1 MVRCFRCLFFEQFN
15 YGTWFEPRGISY
27 LFSVVIQKR
36 LVFRKTVVRITV
48 IMASLDV
55 KKDKGVTEMYSLFT
69 VKQWAAKPC
78 STVHVVNSSTLYACI
93 HKYEGITIVLQ
104 RLGSGVAFVLAEVR
118 TLDSRP
124 STWNRI
130 KIFNSEEG
138 DVHACTFKITM
149 RLRVK
154 VLFSECFLTNN
165 PPTPCRNQP
174 NSHQLSEAIQRNEVE
189 NN

>member
-1 MVRCFRCLFFEQFN
+1 MVRCFRCLFLEQFN

-36 LVFRKTVVRITV
+36 LVFRKTVVRIAV

-55 KKDKGVTEMYSLFT
+55 KKNKGVTETYSPFT
-69 VKQWAAKPC
+69 VKQWAAKSC
-78 STVHVVNSSTLYACI
+78 STVHVVNSSMHTQLRRHNNSAP
-93 HKYEGITIVLQ
+93 
-104 RLGSGVAFVLAEVR
+104 EVR
-118 TLDSRP
+118 FRGCICACRSKNTGLQSQYLESYQNLKEGP
-124 STWNRI
+124 I
-130 KIFNSEEG
+130 LNSCMY
-138 DVHACTFKITM
+138 CTFKITM

-154 VLFSECFLTNN
+154 VLFSECFLANN